1 MKKILLFLIFS
12 IILNANSY
20 QDWIIE
26 QNHLYTNYKKTFD
39 EEFSKSLKEDWSRF
53 NSLYNKNPYK
63 EKKPK
68 VLPKIKKEIKV
79 KREDINKSKKLV
91 IKKIEKQILHTE
103 DIDTEV
109 KRFKN
114 SKMLMFSFYSN
125 NINIS
130 YDKNNILYINEYSKE
145 NISRFWDNISSNNYK
160 STLKQFNDYSNN
172 LNLNDWAKYLLIY
185 NSGLKIYKNK
195 NMANLFTWFY
205 LTKMKYDVKVG
216 FSNNSIYLLS
226 TIDHEVFQVAF
237 FTLDEKRYYVL
248 TANGKIKKIESIFTY
263 KNSYP
268 DANKSLSFVNS
279 REIKF
284 NKNIRT
290 KKLTFKYLNKKY
302 TITSKY
308 SFDLVK
314 FYSTFPQSDYRVYLN
329 SNNSDLLS
337 QTLLKQMQ
345 KIIKGKKEVEAVNMI
360 LRFVQTSFK
369 YKTDLNNFSYEKVLF
384 PEETIYYNFSDCEDR
399 SIMFTFL
406 IKKLTNLDIVAVK
419 YKNHLA
425 SAVAFNSS
433 ISGSSFMYK
442 NKKYLISDPTYI
454 NANVGMVMPQ
464 YKNSRFK
471 IINIK

>member
-130 YDKNNILYINEYSKE
+130 YDKNNILYLNEYSKE

>member
-91 IKKIEKQILHTE
+91 IKKIEKQIQHTE

-125 NINIS
+125 NIKIS
-130 YDKNNILYINEYSKE
+130 YDKNNILYLNEYSIE
-145 NISRFWDNISSNNYK
+145 YISRFWDNISSNNYK

>member
-91 IKKIEKQILHTE
+91 IKKIEKQIQHTE

-125 NINIS
+125 NIKIS
-130 YDKNNILYINEYSKE
+130 YDKNNILYLNEYSKE

-205 LTKMKYDVKVG
+205 LTKMKYDVNVG

-237 FTLDEKRYYVL
+237 FTLDKKRYYVL

-268 DANKSLSFVNS
+268 DANKSLSFINS

>member
-1 MKKILLFLIFS
+1 M
-12 IILNANSY
+12 
-20 QDWIIE
+20 
-26 QNHLYTNYKKTFD
+26 
-39 EEFSKSLKEDWSRF
+39 R
-53 NSLYNKNPYK
+53 
-63 EKKPK
+63 
-68 VLPKIKKEIKV
+68 
-79 KREDINKSKKLV
+79 
-91 IKKIEKQILHTE
+91 TE
-103 DIDTEV
+103 
-109 KRFKN
+109 
-114 SKMLMFSFYSN
+114 
-125 NINIS
+125 
-130 YDKNNILYINEYSKE
+130 
-145 NISRFWDNISSNNYK
+145 
-160 STLKQFNDYSNN
+160 
-172 LNLNDWAKYLLIY
+172 
-185 NSGLKIYKNK
+185 
-195 NMANLFTWFY
+195 
-205 LTKMKYDVKVG
+205 
-216 FSNNSIYLLS
+216 
-226 TIDHEVFQVAF
+226 
-237 FTLDEKRYYVL
+237 
-248 TANGKIKKIESIFTY
+248 IKKIESIFTY